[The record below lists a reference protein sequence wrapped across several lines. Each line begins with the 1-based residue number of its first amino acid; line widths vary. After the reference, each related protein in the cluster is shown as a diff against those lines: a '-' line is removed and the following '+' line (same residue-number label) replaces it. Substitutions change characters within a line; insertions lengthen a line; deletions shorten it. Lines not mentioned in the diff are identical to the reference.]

1 MNLSRIDQL
10 IVVLYLAAIMGI
22 GIAMKRKAARGM
34 SSYFLGGRQLP
45 WWALAMS
52 GSSSYFDI
60 TGTMWIVSTFIALG
74 LKGMWVHWLWGFPIT
89 AFYLAYMGKWIR
101 RSNVMTG
108 AEWMKTRFASGKAG
122 DLARLSYTLFAILTI
137 TALLGYSAIG
147 MGKFGAIFL
156 PFSPTVC
163 AVLILGITG
172 VYVVAGGLHGIVR
185 VEIAQT
191 IVLSTGAIVFAIVGY
206 RHFDPERFA
215 TLVPASWMDILPSMR
230 PAELQG
236 LVSGGTDYSLFGAL
250 VAVWVLKG
258 FLLCLSGPEQLY
270 DFQRFLAAR
279 DERDASKLGAL
290 WGVIHTVRW
299 CFAMAIA
306 AMAISGIGNAALD
319 ARLKADPETALPLI
333 IGTMLPVGLVGFML
347 AALLSGFLATF
358 SSTVNGGAAYLVKDV
373 YQRYINPEASPKTLI
388 RASYVSSVLLI
399 VAGLVISVFGTS
411 INTAFLWI
419 FGTLAAG
426 ILPPNVLRWY
436 WWRLNGY
443 GYAAGVFSGMVLS
456 LGQVVLDTAYLSQ
469 PLPLYIGFPV
479 IALASTIITI
489 VVALLTRPTD
499 TNALLTFYR
508 NVQPAGLWGPA
519 RRALLAEEP
528 DFRKQS
534 PFSRDAFNTVVA
546 MIGITSLYV
555 SMLYLVLH
563 RHVVAI
569 SLLATAA
576 VTASILY
583 FTWYKHLPPPTGS
596 PSEEGEVSGA
606 ELGFDSAE
614 GMAVGGSREV

>member
-108 AEWMKTRFASGKAG
+108 AEWMKTRFSSGKAG
-122 DLARLSYTLFAILTI
+122 DIARLSYTLFAILTI

-172 VYVVAGGLHGIVR
+172 IYVVAGGLHGIVR

-191 IVLSTGAIVFAIVGY
+191 VVLSTGAIVFAVVGY
-206 RHFDPERFA
+206 RHFNPAHFA

-230 PAELQG
+230 PADLQG
-236 LVSGGTDYSLFGAL
+236 VVSGGTDYSLFGAL

-306 AMAISGIGNAALD
+306 AMAISGIGNAVLD

-373 YQRYINPEASPKTLI
+373 YQKYINPEASPKTLV

-399 VAGLVISVFGTS
+399 IAGLVISVFGTS

-443 GYAAGVFSGMVLS
+443 GYAAGVFSGMFLS
-456 LGQVVLDTAYLSQ
+456 LGQVVLDTTYLSQ

-489 VVALLTRPTD
+489 VVALLTQPTD
-499 TNALLTFYR
+499 IQTLKNFYR
-508 NVQPAGLWGPA
+508 NVQPAGAWGPA
-519 RRALLAEEP
+519 REALLAEDP
-528 DFRKQS
+528 GFKKQS
-534 PFSRDAFNTVVA
+534 PFSRDALNTIVA

-563 RHVVAI
+563 RHVVAFA
-569 SLLATAA
+569 LLSTAA
-576 VTASILY
+576 LTAIVLY
-583 FTWYKHLPPPTGS
+583 FTWYKHLPAPQS
-596 PSEEGEVSGA
+596 LSSEEFDPDRAEVS
-606 ELGFDSAE
+606 FNSAE
-614 GMAVGGSREV
+614 RVVVGGSREV